1 MADAFEPA
9 TEIMLTMANV
19 RPGARVL
26 DLACGAG
33 SQSLLAAHRVG
44 AGGHVVASDIA
55 ESMLQH
61 VRENARASGLANITT
76 LAGAAEDLDL
86 AAETCDAAICRLGV
100 MLFLDPALAL
110 TAVGRAL
117 KPGGKVAVM
126 VFTTPTANQFA
137 SRPMQVLLR
146 HAGKSPP
153 GPRQPGI
160 FSLSAPGVLERLL
173 TECGFGE
180 VEQCTP
186 AFSLRMRSAIDALT
200 MIQEA
205 FGAYRAVVADCPEA
219 VQAAA
224 WAEVGNVLRS
234 FETAMTGFVAVG
246 EVLVASGAKPS

>member
-100 MLFLDPALAL
+100 MLFLDPARAL

-160 FSLSAPGVLERLL
+160 FSLGAPGVLERLL
-173 TECGFGE
+173 TEVRLWRGGAAHAGFLASYAVCHRRVDDDPGG
-180 VEQCTP
+180 VRCLSSSGRRLPRSRASCCLGGGRKCTQV
-186 AFSLRMRSAIDALT
+186 FRNRHDRLRCR
-200 MIQEA
+200 
-205 FGAYRAVVADCPEA
+205 R
-219 VQAAA
+219 
-224 WAEVGNVLRS
+224 
-234 FETAMTGFVAVG
+234 
-246 EVLVASGAKPS
+246 